1 MEGRPQ
7 RRRHMIVVAILK
19 VRRDL
24 AEQFRD
30 YERRVAAIMRKHGGD
45 IEHTVVVPAADDG
58 DTFQEIHV
66 MRFPSQEVFMAY
78 QADPDRR
85 ALESLRQ
92 AAIVETQVFVGE
104 DGPDYR

>member
-1 MEGRPQ
+1 
-7 RRRHMIVVAILK
+7 
-19 VRRDL
+19 
-24 AEQFRD
+24 
-30 YERRVAAIMRKHGGD
+30 
-45 IEHTVVVPAADDG
+45 
-58 DTFQEIHV
+58 